1 VNIDLNESPP
11 FLNLR
16 STLSVKIIVKQKL
29 TSRQMLIDKFG
40 ENGFN
45 EIIASPDP
53 LMLYRCTSEEVDI
66 FILI

>member
-1 VNIDLNESPP
+1 MNIDLNESPP

-16 STLSVKIIVKQKL
+16 STLSVKIIMKQKL

-45 EIIASPDP
+45 EIIASPEL
-53 LMLYRCTSEEVDI
+53 LMLYRCTSEEVSI